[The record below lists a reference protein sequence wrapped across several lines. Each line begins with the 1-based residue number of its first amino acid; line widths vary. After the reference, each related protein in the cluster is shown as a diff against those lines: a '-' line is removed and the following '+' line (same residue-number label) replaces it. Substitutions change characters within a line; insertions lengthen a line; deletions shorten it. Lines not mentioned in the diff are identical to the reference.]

1 MAIYA
6 VDGTVR
12 VFDLQTGVLL
22 TDTTIDPV
30 ENQVRTHIYPE
41 GNGWA
46 WVEQDDNDS
55 YDATAIHICGPDG
68 ILSLIHI

>member
-1 MAIYA
+1 MLAIYA

-30 ENQVRTHIYPE
+30 ENQVRTHIYPGGE
-41 GNGWA
+41 RLGLGRA
-46 WVEQDDNDS
+46 
-55 YDATAIHICGPDG
+55 G
-68 ILSLIHI
+68 

>member
-1 MAIYA
+1 MLAIYA

-30 ENQVRTHIYPE
+30 ENQVRTHIYPGE
-41 GNGWA
+41 RLGLGRA
-46 WVEQDDNDS
+46 
-55 YDATAIHICGPDG
+55 G
-68 ILSLIHI
+68 